1 MPEILI
7 PGALF
12 ISQPEKVAQ
21 SSDAFCQVSHQ
32 TAEKLYLKV
41 LFSGTFA
48 TLKLAQPFI
57 NLV

>member
-1 MPEILI
+1 MPEI
-7 PGALF
+7 PVPRALL

-32 TAEKLYLKV
+32 SAEKLYLKV
-41 LFSGTFA
+41 LFGGTFT
-48 TLKLAQPFI
+48 TLRLAQPFI